1 MAAQAIT
8 SEYFLSVVS
17 GSDVPVLIDFWA
29 AWCGPCRALSPI
41 VEEVA
46 DELKGKLAVYKCNV
60 DEQPDLASD
69 FHIVSIPTLIVFK
82 DGKPVHSMVGS
93 MPKAALLD
101 ELKAFI

>member
-8 SEYFLSVVS
+8 SDNFNSVIS

-60 DEQPDLASD
+60 DEQPELASD

-82 DGKPVHSMVGS
+82 DGKAVHSMVGS

-101 ELKAFI
+101 ELKAFV